1 MKKIFF
7 LILMALLPM
16 VASAQILEATIDGI
30 NYQLSKY
37 TQNALITYGNTCSG
51 ELDIPS
57 EVNYDGETFEVRMIV
72 WNAFVNC
79 PELTKVRIP
88 KTILGI
94 LNYVPVPDRASM
106 IFHVSADHQNPFSEC
121 TALES
126 IEVDEENPNMKSVDG
141 VLFNKDGTRLYC
153 YPAGKQHQAYTIPET
168 VTWIGADAFSYNQ
181 HLTTLTI
188 PSSVTSIGEFAFA
201 ECNNLKDVYCYAE
214 DVPST
219 GGAVF
224 GETPTALGFQLPIA
238 SATLHVP
245 ANSVKKYR
253 HIYPWSE
260 FGSIVPII
268 TVQDEDYIPLL
279 ADGKVWIYKEK
290 DLLGYYPDH
299 SEWDKIYSLEGDTV
313 IDSQQCLK
321 LYLTCQSPHESYNHS
336 FIGAMFEEGEKVYYI
351 KSGSTTPDLTY
362 DFSLNPGIILVRMHR
377 LYINDIKLTKYRGNY
392 LRVIHWRNIE
402 IDADGLGFW
411 IESVGGLID
420 LINSISIGNSIRQ
433 SELITCKVN
442 DQIIYDRDEF
452 MESVLADP
460 VTYTK
465 DQMATI
471 ILPTAPDASKG
482 KYYKLDKCE
491 DGQIIFK
498 QEPQPQARTP
508 YIIVPNE
515 DFSINMST
523 LDVAGLNPDTV
534 TVGGISFIGSYVRM
548 ELPALTGGDGGGSSS
563 SYYDIIDTTPDC
575 QGAASGTE
583 MSVVGALRA
592 YLVVNW
598 NDPITPGG
606 ARSPMEKMEIVLHDD
621 GTGISDAERLNDKGQ
636 MINDNSVYNLSGQ
649 RVGVANGKLI
659 MYNGQLKPGIYIVGG
674 KKILVK

>member
-1 MKKIFF
+1 MKKFFF

-16 VASAQILEATIDGI
+16 VANAQILEATIDGI

-57 EVNYDGETFEVRMIV
+57 EVNYDGETFEVKMIV

-79 PELTKVRIP
+79 SGLTKVRIP

-94 LNYVPVPDRASM
+94 LNYVPVPNKDSM

-201 ECNNLKDVYCYAE
+201 ECNNLANVYCYAE
-214 DVPST
+214 DVPDT
-219 GGAVF
+219 HGAAF
-224 GETPTALGFQLPIA
+224 GEVPTSYWDFQLPIA

-245 ANSVKKYR
+245 AGSVEKYR
-253 HIYPWSE
+253 TTYPWSE
-260 FGSIVPII
+260 FGNIVAMKDADPKESLYGEWWLVGWNDGGNWVEVDTNYVSHQNLSIELKDKEEGYSMAYSMANEIFLGLLTLNGNEMTFEEGGGSTKVYCDYEENLFFENHICDI
-268 TVQDEDYIPLL
+268 KSYQLEGSLLRLYYNDEDYFVFTN
-279 ADGKVWIYKEK
+279 DF
-290 DLLGYYPDH
+290 D
-299 SEWDKIYSLEGDTV
+299 
-313 IDSQQCLK
+313 DSDD
-321 LYLTCQSPHESYNHS
+321 PAE
-336 FIGAMFEEGEKVYYI
+336 
-351 KSGSTTPDLTY
+351 
-362 DFSLNPGIILVRMHR
+362 
-377 LYINDIKLTKYRGNY
+377 
-392 LRVIHWRNIE
+392 
-402 IDADGLGFW
+402 
-411 IESVGGLID
+411 
-420 LINSISIGNSIRQ
+420 
-433 SELITCKVN
+433 
-442 DQIIYDRDEF
+442 
-452 MESVLADP
+452 P

-491 DGQIIFK
+491 DGQIIFT
-498 QEPQPQARTP
+498 QETQPQARTP
-508 YIIVPNE
+508 YIIVPSE
-515 DFSINMST
+515 DFSIDMNT
-523 LDVAGLNPDTV
+523 LDVAGLSPDTV
-534 TVGGISFIGSYVRM
+534 TVGGISFIGSYFRM

-563 SYYDIIDTTPDC
+563 SYYDIIDQTPDC
-575 QGAASGTE
+575 LIAQISTE

-592 YLVVNW
+592 YLVVTW
-598 NDPITPGG
+598 DDPINPGG
-606 ARSPMEKMEIVLHDD
+606 ARSPKEKMEIVLLDE
-621 GTGISDAERLNDKGQ
+621 GTGISDAELLNDKGQ
-636 MINDNSVYNLSGQ
+636 MIMFLNQQNDKEQRKVDELISELKKISGMIETTSEKNTAYAESYY
-649 RVGVANGKLI
+649 R
-659 MYNGQLKPGIYIVGG
+659 QLDG
-674 KKILVK
+674 KKSGTDVNIHVNIDND